1 MLIRMNK
8 AFDTMDH
15 HVLLDKLNYYGFRGI
30 INQWFFSYLATRA
43 QTTEIDFYLSH
54 KQNVTC
60 GVPQGS
66 PRFTN
71 VLYPHKNLK
80 TLESIANTELHNLF
94 NWLTSNK
101 RMG

>member
-1 MLIRMNK
+1 MNK

-15 HVLLDKLNYYGFRGI
+15 QILLDKLNYYGFRGI
-30 INQWFFSYLATRA
+30 INQWFFSYLANRA

-66 PRFTN
+66 
-71 VLYPHKNLK
+71 VLGSLLVKIMKILRHWSQLQIQNCTIFL
-80 TLESIANTELHNLF
+80 I
-94 NWLTSNK
+94 
-101 RMG
+101 G

>member
-8 AFDTMDH
+8 AFHTMDH

-30 INQWFFSYLATRA
+30 INQWFFSYLANRA

-66 PRFTN
+66 
-71 VLYPHKNLK
+71 VLGSL
-80 TLESIANTELHNLF
+80 LVL
-94 NWLTSNK
+94 LTSFTLMKILRHWSQLQIQNCTIFLI
-101 RMG
+101 G